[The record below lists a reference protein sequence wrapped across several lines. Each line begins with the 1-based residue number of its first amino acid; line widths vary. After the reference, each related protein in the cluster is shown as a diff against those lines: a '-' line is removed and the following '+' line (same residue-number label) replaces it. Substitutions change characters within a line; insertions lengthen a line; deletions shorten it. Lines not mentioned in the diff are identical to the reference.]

1 MIGPAEVSDSVQ
13 SAIGGSGL
21 TALVVSVFFG
31 MRRFLRKEG
40 VDAAKDSANIDTIAQ
55 LRQSLA
61 DERSARK
68 EAELRADKFAD
79 ERNEAIQKIGELNG
93 KITALE
99 QQVLSLKEVVESLSA
114 AVHADHMEP
123 KQ

>member
-1 MIGPAEVSDSVQ
+1 MIGPVDFQ
-13 SAIGGSGL
+13 SAASGGAVTTLLLS
-21 TALVVSVFFG
+21 VVFG

-40 VDAAKDSANIDTIAQ
+40 VDAASDKARIDTIEQ

-61 DERSARK
+61 DERAARK
-68 EAELRADKFAD
+68 LSDERADKFAE
-79 ERNEAIQKIGELNG
+79 ERNDAIQKIGELNG

-99 QQVLSLKEVVESLSA
+99 QQVASLKEVVERLSV
-114 AVHADHMEP
+114 AVHAEHPEP

>member
-13 SAIGGSGL
+13 SAIGGSGI

-61 DERSARK
+61 DERAARK
-68 EAELRADKFAD
+68 ESDLRADKFAD
-79 ERNEAIQKIGELNG
+79 ERNDAIQKIGELNG

-99 QQVLSLKEVVESLSA
+99 EQVKSLKEVVESLRKT
-114 AVHADHMEP
+114 VQADHGAD
-123 KQ
+123 QQ